1 MIIIRFKDIF
11 HILIIKNM
19 PKRVRNQ
26 SENDISSKKAKK
38 SKKALNTNTII
49 YTRISSKGQLLG
61 TSINS
66 QQMLC
71 NEYCKDMKFNVLN
84 CISEVSS
91 AKELK
96 KQKLLNNIIDNNSNI
111 NLVIYEPT
119 RLTRNLNDYNNLMI
133 QCNKKNIV
141 VHFVQ
146 NKLVSSNMNDLQ
158 TISNSIS
165 NGELE
170 IKILSERVKR
180 SIQYMKAQNIF
191 KSSIAKYGFS
201 YIRKINPKT
210 GKNIREL
217 VKNEKE
223 QLIIMLIKQLYWG
236 ESIKTIQNNMFKI
249 TRIKHEIYNTM
260 DEDENMK
267 RIEYGNMSMYSIA
280 DFLNENK
287 INRKNKLWNSNSVSN
302 ILVKIN

>member
-1 MIIIRFKDIF
+1 
-11 HILIIKNM
+11 M

>member
-1 MIIIRFKDIF
+1 
-11 HILIIKNM
+11 M

-38 SKKALNTNTII
+38 AKKSKKSLNTNTII

-133 QCNKKNIV
+133 LCKNKNIV
-141 VHFVQ
+141 IHFVQ
-146 NKLVSSNMNDLQ
+146 NNLISSNMNDIQ

-180 SIQYMKAQNIF
+180 SIQYMKSQNIF
-191 KSSIAKYGFS
+191 KSSIAKYGYK
-201 YIRKINPKT
+201 YIRKINPQN
-210 GKNIREL
+210 GKNIKEL

-223 QLIIMLIKQLYWG
+223 QLIILLIKQLYWG
-236 ESIKTIQNNMFKI
+236 ESLKTIQNNMFKI
-249 TRIKHEIYNTM
+249 TGIKHEIYNTM

-267 RIEYGNMSMYSIA
+267 RIEYGNMSMSTIA

>member
-1 MIIIRFKDIF
+1 
-11 HILIIKNM
+11 M

-38 SKKALNTNTII
+38 AKKSKKSLNTNTII

-119 RLTRNLNDYNNLMI
+119 RLTRNLNDYNNLI
-133 QCNKKNIV
+133 LLCNKKNIV

-146 NKLVSSNMNDLQ
+146 NNLISSNMNDLQ

-170 IKILSERVKR
+170 IKILSERIKR
-180 SIQYMKAQNIF
+180 GIQYRKSQNIF
-191 KSSIAKYGFS
+191 TSSIAKYGFN
-201 YIRKINPKT
+201 YIRKINPKN
-210 GKNIREL
+210 GKNIKEL

-223 QLIIMLIKQLYWG
+223 QLIILLIKQLYWG

-249 TRIKHEIYNTM
+249 TGIKHEIYNIF
-260 DEDENMK
+260 DEDENIK
-267 RIEYGNMSMYSIA
+267 HIKYGNMSMSAIA

-287 INRKNKLWNSNSVSN
+287 ISRKNKLWNVISVN
-302 ILVKIN
+302 KIISELNNMNKNMII